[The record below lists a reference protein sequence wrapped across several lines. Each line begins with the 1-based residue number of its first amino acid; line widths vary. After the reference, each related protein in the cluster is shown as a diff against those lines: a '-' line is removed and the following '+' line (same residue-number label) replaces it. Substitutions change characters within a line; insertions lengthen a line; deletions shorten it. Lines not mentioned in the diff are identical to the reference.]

1 MTMSDKLKEA
11 LDEVTNDNVLV
22 VGKTEY
28 DRVITRLTET
38 RSALA
43 RSRLTTSNLQAEVEK
58 LRGQLEDALVIAQA
72 AMNDKQSFKVIE
84 AEHRLINEGLLKL
97 E

>member
-1 MTMSDKLKEA
+1 MSNDLKEA
-11 LDEVTNDNVLV
+11 LDEATNDNVLV
-22 VGKTEY
+22 VGRSEY
-28 DRVITRLTET
+28 ERVVSRLVET

-43 RSRLTTSNLQAEVEK
+43 RSRLENSNIQAELEK

-72 AMNDKQSFKVIE
+72 AMNDKPSFKVIE
-84 AEHRLINEGLLKL
+84 AEHRLINEGLLRL